1 MNMKK
6 IIIAILLII
15 PLFVEAQTNNNLPPK
30 KFYKTGTVTLTNF
43 DKIEC
48 KDLNICADS
57 LTFNEAN
64 TGKFRSVLISEVG
77 SIRVKSGNNS
87 LPLAVC
93 GAAVFGA
100 SAISNFTY
108 VPAIL
113 GFAFAGAGT
122 GALIGLFI
130 PKTKLYR
137 INY

>member
-1 MNMKK
+1 MKK
-6 IIIAILLII
+6 IIIALLLII
-15 PLFVEAQTNNNLPPK
+15 PLFVEAQTSNNLPPK
-30 KFYKTGTVTLTNF
+30 KEYKTATVSLTNF
-43 DKIEC
+43 NKFEC
-48 KDLNICADS
+48 KELNIFKDS
-57 LTFNEAN
+57 ITFIEVNS
-64 TGKFRSVLISEVG
+64 GLSRSVLMSEVG

-108 VPAIL
+108 LPAIL
-113 GFAFAGAGT
+113 GFAFAGAGAGT
-122 GALIGLFI
+122 GALVGLFI